1 MHALIFTILLLGQCE
16 NGQCPNPNPIFNQ
29 NRFQNPFQENENVAS
44 PTTPEER
51 IERRKQVEKQRTE
64 LAKIYRQEA
73 FARMRE
79 RARQPKYYQPTFIDY
94 AQAYA
99 IQQGY
104 RMMFPQGYGYNS
116 GYSGYNSGYSGYNS
130 GYSYGNYGGGG

>member
-16 NGQCPNPNPIFNQ
+16 NGQCPNPNPVFNQ

-104 RMMFPQGYGYNS
+104 RMMFLNSPINSSNYSNYNS
-116 GYSGYNSGYSGYNS
+116 GCSTCYR
-130 GYSYGNYGGGG
+130 